1 MHPACTPSL
10 CVIQAALHTE
20 YAAVLEQRTSDPTPP
35 AAAAPSAAPAASTTA
50 ASPAAAAVSAAS
62 PAAAPRVQL
71 TNDHATAHSS
81 GQEGSSAVGVC
92 RPPRSTRANAPAQA
106 GVRAA
111 AIERW
116 RSTSAAAAVP
126 PCAPPAPQWR
136 VGERVFARYG
146 ARLHGLARTKWFAGC
161 IVVAHEDGTCDV
173 AYDDGDFEARTSC
186 YSLLTRHYVLLTTYY
201 LRLATNYLL
210 LTAYYFL
217 LYSIIPTAHCLIH
230 RGARTYCVHQDRP
243 RGAGSCLGNRSCLP
257 AYATRRQRGA
267 LRSPR
272 RYYRR
277 HYHHSGRTVQDT
289 AGAAG

>member
-35 AAAAPSAAPAASTTA
+35 AATAPSAAPAASTTA

-116 RSTSAAAAVP
+116 RSTPAAAAVP
-126 PCAPPAPQWR
+126 PCAAPAPQWR

-201 LRLATNYLL
+201 LRRATNYLL
-210 LTAYYFL
+210 LTA
-217 LYSIIPTAHCLIH
+217 
-230 RGARTYCVHQDRP
+230 
-243 RGAGSCLGNRSCLP
+243 
-257 AYATRRQRGA
+257 
-267 LRSPR
+267 
-272 RYYRR
+272 
-277 HYHHSGRTVQDT
+277 
-289 AGAAG
+289 